1 MYDVNRGNDYDGSPT
16 RRAKC
21 KLLSDFPRGCMS
33 RQLHNLPHDRSHKST
48 IPRVTFDL
56 KPTHLIKTSALLKP
70 ITFTSITE
78 DTADNSLANFHTPL
92 PRLNWHVL
100 TERTFQGVWGASFY
114 WWNGFFL
121 IECRRIRRGAGR
133 QASARPGAPP
143 YFDWN
148 RVRSVRAFF
157 AQAQCKT
164 GSVGAKTPVSGTT
177 EPGRLILVKT
187 YFTLQC

>member
-56 KPTHLIKTSALLKP
+56 KPTHLIKTSALSKP

-78 DTADNSLANFHTPL
+78 DTADSSLANFHTPL

-114 WWNGFFL
+114 WWNGFFSHRMPSHQARGRSAG
-121 IECRRIRRGAGR
+121 ERATRRAALLWLESRSERPSFFRAGAV
-133 QASARPGAPP
+133 Q
-143 YFDWN
+143 N
-148 RVRSVRAFF
+148 RIGWSENTSFGNDRTR
-157 AQAQCKT
+157 
-164 GSVGAKTPVSGTT
+164 
-177 EPGRLILVKT
+177 
-187 YFTLQC
+187 